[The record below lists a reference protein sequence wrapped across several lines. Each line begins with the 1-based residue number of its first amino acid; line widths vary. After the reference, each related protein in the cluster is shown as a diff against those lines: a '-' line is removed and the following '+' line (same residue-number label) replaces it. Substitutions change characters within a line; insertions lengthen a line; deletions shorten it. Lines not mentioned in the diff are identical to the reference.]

1 MKYVR
6 YWYGTYLVPYW
17 ECCVPMYMVLTHSF
31 CTIPGTKITI
41 SFSLSFSL
49 LIILDFSLP
58 RESLSTLLLDGKNHA
73 HLQIHQND

>member
-1 MKYVR
+1 MV
-6 YWYGTYLVPYW
+6 WYGTGMVPTWYLIGSVV
-17 ECCVPMYMVLTHSF
+17 CLHMYMVLTHSF

-41 SFSLSFSL
+41 SFSL

-58 RESLSTLLLDGKNHA
+58 RESLSTLLLNGKNHA

>member
-6 YWYGTYLVPYW
+6 YGTIPYW
-17 ECCVPMYMVLTHSF
+17 ECCVPKYVPYMVLTHSF